1 MYLSP
6 KPTEKLSKLTE
17 KAKNNIPIKLRFLIL
32 GFSSKKCVNISIDNN
47 KNTKNNTILGLIIVY
62 EKSVVPIILPNNGIK
77 K

>member
-1 MYLSP
+1 MYVRP
-6 KPTEKLSKLTE
+6 NPTEKLSKLTE
-17 KAKNNIPIKLRFLIL
+17 IAKSNVPMIFNFLIL

-62 EKSVVPIILPNNGIK
+62 EKSGVPIILPNNGIK